1 MKSIIYCFL
10 LICCSFMIFSCTSQ
24 QQNDQMLITTSSA
37 KARELYI
44 QGREKADNI
53 EFTAAMMLFDQ
64 ALEEDPDFAMAH
76 LQQAL
81 AGGSLEERRE
91 HLSKAVDLVDKVS
104 PGEAKF
110 ILYYKALFDGDGA
123 MRKEYLSNL
132 LEMLPN
138 DLHVLDQ
145 AGIHYY
151 AFVNDYEKA
160 LEYFMKTNEV
170 DPNYAPAYNM
180 IGYIQVELKNY
191 DAAEIAFKKYIE
203 LQPESPNAYDSYA
216 EFLLTLGDFDQSLK
230 NYQTAYDKDNKYAT
244 ALAGIGNNYVLK
256 GDFEKAR
263 EYFMKYYEEAVP
275 VNEKYAALTRMI
287 ISYAEEGDVD
297 GAIKACESRFKKA
310 EDQNLV
316 QYKIS
321 SMNIAGF
328 ILAEN
333 GEFEKATSYYDKA
346 AEIIETAEMEDV
358 VRKGFDFNA
367 GVNHCYMLTNLN
379 QLDEATEEGQKCL
392 SIAEKRQNPGENQF
406 IHGRLGALEIK
417 KGNFKQALEHLN
429 KADPQSPY
437 NWYQMALAYEGMDMK
452 DKANELFTQ
461 VANQNEV
468 RLDLILV
475 RQKAKE
481 NL

>member
-24 QQNDQMLITTSSA
+24 QQIDQMLITTSSPE
-37 KARELYI
+37 ARELYI
-44 QGREKADNI
+44 QGRVKADNI

-123 MRKEYLSNL
+123 
-132 LEMLPN
+132 
-138 DLHVLDQ
+138 
-145 AGIHYY
+145 
-151 AFVNDYEKA
+151 
-160 LEYFMKTNEV
+160 
-170 DPNYAPAYNM
+170 
-180 IGYIQVELKNY
+180 
-191 DAAEIAFKKYIE
+191 
-203 LQPESPNAYDSYA
+203 
-216 EFLLTLGDFDQSLK
+216 
-230 NYQTAYDKDNKYAT
+230 
-244 ALAGIGNNYVLK
+244 
-256 GDFEKAR
+256 
-263 EYFMKYYEEAVP
+263 
-275 VNEKYAALTRMI
+275 
-287 ISYAEEGDVD
+287 
-297 GAIKACESRFKKA
+297 IKACESRFKKA

-346 AEIIETAEMEDV
+346 VEIIETAEMEDV